1 MAVGLRLGCQHM
13 AAAAAYA
20 RSFDCDMIPHVTCTY
35 PTQVDVSMTLKSQ
48 QPYLVKVNKDTDN
61 MIKTKRKSEK
71 W

>member
-35 PTQVDVSMTLKSQ
+35 PTQVDVSMTLK
-48 QPYLVKVNKDTDN
+48 QPYSVKVNKDTDN